1 MRYQELFTEILSK
14 QSYLCVGLDTDI
26 EKVPSHLLEF
36 EDPIFEFNRQIIEAT
51 HDLCVSYKLNIAF
64 YESQGIK
71 GWESL
76 RKTVQF
82 IPKRHFTIADAK
94 RGDIGNTSKMYA
106 KTFFK
111 TFPFDSVTVNPYM
124 GRDSVQPFLDFNGK
138 WIILLCLTSNK
149 GSTDFQ
155 MIQDPKGQF
164 LYEKVFEVSK
174 TWADENQM
182 MYVIGATHPE
192 QLAEIRRQLPN
203 HFFLIP
209 GVGAQGGNLSAISKA
224 AWNKHCGMLVNSSR
238 GIIYADNTENFAV
251 AAREEALNLQQQMA
265 AFMSQK

>member
-1 MRYQELFTEILSK
+1 MRYQELFTEIISK
-14 QSYLCVGLDTDI
+14 ESYLCIGLDTDI
-26 EKVPSHLLEF
+26 EKIPTHLLEF

-106 KTFFK
+106 KTFFE
-111 TFPFDSVTVNPYM
+111 TFSFDSVTVNPYM

-149 GSTDFQ
+149 GSNDFQ
-155 MIQDPKGQF
+155 MIQDPKLSQ
-164 LYEKVFEVSK
+164 
-174 TWADENQM
+174 
-182 MYVIGATHPE
+182 
-192 QLAEIRRQLPN
+192 
-203 HFFLIP
+203 
-209 GVGAQGGNLSAISKA
+209 NLFIT
-224 AWNKHCGMLVNSSR
+224 
-238 GIIYADNTENFAV
+238 NTEPIKK
-251 AAREEALNLQQQMA
+251 
-265 AFMSQK
+265 QKNPDPDDEFL